1 MLDPKNNTEAKDSS
15 FGTANRNISDPN
27 EIEVQRLTEGESAAD
42 MSRRNN
48 SLLGDDEV
56 GNINVELA
64 NDSHPAYMSTS
75 AAGPPSNS
83 FSLVPLPYWR
93 SRDFKELCAC
103 VLFALA
109 CYLATVADYVWTER
123 PIPFQLLSNG
133 DYVRN
138 LSNNE
143 IYDGETVPDT
153 LLIVL
158 AIILPVIL
166 QLMAAKLL
174 GERGDVHATLCIYLV
189 ALSLTLLATDLLKIY
204 CAYLRPIFYAICEP
218 DEKYETCTGDTGSS
232 ESYRRSFPSGHAST
246 SFCGLTLLT
255 LFIHTR
261 FGVPCWQ
268 RKQLLMNGTATIN
281 STRSTLDPLQ
291 YRFISIF
298 SLIPMGVASFIAASR
313 VVDNKHFP
321 ADVITG
327 TVLGA
332 SIAIFI
338 HGLWL

>member
-1 MLDPKNNTEAKDSS
+1 MLDPNTEAKEGS
-15 FGTANRNISDPN
+15 FDAANGNINNTD
-27 EIEVQRLTEGESAAD
+27 EIQVQRLTEGEVAAD
-42 MSRRNN
+42 MSRRNS
-48 SLLGDDEV
+48 SLLGDDEI
-56 GNINVELA
+56 GGTNVELA
-64 NDSHPAYMSTS
+64 NDAHPAYMSTS
-75 AAGPPSNS
+75 VSGPPSNS
-83 FSLVPLPYWR
+83 FSLVSLPYWR
-93 SRDFKELCAC
+93 SRDFKELSAC
-103 VLFALA
+103 IVLALV
-109 CYLATVADYVWTER
+109 CYFSTIADYEWTER
-123 PIPFQLLSNG
+123 PIPFQLLNNG

-143 IYDGETVPDT
+143 IYDGETVPDS

-158 AIILPVIL
+158 AIIVPLVL
-166 QLMAAKLL
+166 QLIAAKSL
-174 GERGDVHATLCIYLV
+174 GERGDVHSTLCIYLV

-204 CAYLRPIFYAICEP
+204 CGYLRPIFYAICQP
-218 DEKYETCTGDTGSS
+218 DENYETCTGDTGSS

-261 FGVPCWQ
+261 FGMPSWQ
-268 RKQLLMNGTATIN
+268 RKQLLTTVTN
-281 STRSTLDPLQ
+281 SDSPRSTLDPLR
-291 YRFISIF
+291 YRFISII
-298 SLIPMGVASFIAASR
+298 SLVPMGVACFIAASR

-332 SIAIFI
+332 SIANFI

>member
-1 MLDPKNNTEAKDSS
+1 MPDANTGSTEA
-15 FGTANRNISDPN
+15 NHNISITD
-27 EIEVQRLTEGESAAD
+27 EIEVQRLTEGEAAPD
-42 MSRRNN
+42 MSRRSN
-48 SLLGDDEV
+48 SLLGDDEI
-56 GNINVELA
+56 GGTNLELA
-64 NDSHPAYMSTS
+64 NDSHPVYMLPSAEGPSPNSYSVATS
-75 AAGPPSNS
+75 
-83 FSLVPLPYWR
+83 PYWR
-93 SRDFKELCAC
+93 SRDFKELCVC
-103 VLFALA
+103 ILFALV
-109 CYLATVADYVWTER
+109 CYLSTVADYVWTER

-153 LLIVL
+153 LLIFL
-158 AIILPVIL
+158 AMILPLIL
-166 QLMAAKLL
+166 QMIAAKVL

-204 CAYLRPIFYAICEP
+204 CGYLRPIFYAICQP
-218 DEKYETCTGDTGSS
+218 DETYETCTGDTGSS

-261 FGVPCWQ
+261 FGAPCWQ
-268 RKQLLMNGTATIN
+268 RKQLQMIATN
-281 STRSTLDPLQ
+281 ATRSTLDPLQ
-291 YRFISIF
+291 YRIISIF
-298 SLIPMGVASFIAASR
+298 SLVPMGVACFIAASR

-332 SIAIFI
+332 SIANFI